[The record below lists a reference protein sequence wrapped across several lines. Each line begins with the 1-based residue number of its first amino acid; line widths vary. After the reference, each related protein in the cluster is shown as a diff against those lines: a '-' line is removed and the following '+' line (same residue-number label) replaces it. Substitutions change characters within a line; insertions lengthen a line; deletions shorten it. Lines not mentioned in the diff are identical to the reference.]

1 MCLSWYKLIAQDDGD
16 NRLLF
21 YYGIDGLAGF
31 SINGVEYV
39 YKKNIQNDIIGIYDI
54 NGNQLVKYVY
64 DAWGNHKTFVLYQG
78 NFVDI
83 SLENDYND
91 DNYQGKV
98 QLATLNPFRYRSY
111 YFDEETGLYYLN
123 SRYYDAEL
131 GRFINADNLEILENT
146 KEIINGLNLFAYCL
160 NNPVNTSDD
169 NGDIPNWLKWLIGGI
184 IVLVAVVT
192 IVVTGGAASG
202 LVGAIIVGVAK
213 GALIGAGIGLATGT
227 ISGAITGDWSGL
239 ADSFMWGAISGLIS
253 GGISGGFGYAS
264 SKGISLAGD
273 IIGKSGKLLGNKINI
288 GLQIATSVGSY
299 IGETLTNDSEFSV
312 AGFVFAILGGVAGGT
327 YFKDL
332 ASPRIINII
341 NSLQD
346 LVRDIR
352 RKYFS
357 SKFFNWLI

>member
-1 MCLSWYKLIAQDDGD
+1 MIGVD
-16 NRLLF
+16 LL
-21 YYGIDGLAGF
+21 
-31 SINGVEYV
+31 
-39 YKKNIQNDIIGIYDI
+39 
-54 NGNQLVKYVY
+54 
-64 DAWGNHKTFVLYQG
+64 
-78 NFVDI
+78 
-83 SLENDYND
+83 
-91 DNYQGKV
+91 
-98 QLATLNPFRYRSY
+98 
-111 YFDEETGLYYLN
+111 
-123 SRYYDAEL
+123 
-131 GRFINADNLEILENT
+131 
-146 KEIINGLNLFAYCL
+146 
-160 NNPVNTSDD
+160 
-169 NGDIPNWLKWLIGGI
+169 
-184 IVLVAVVT
+184 IVLC
-192 IVVTGGAASG
+192 GEQ
-202 LVGAIIVGVAK
+202 
-213 GALIGAGIGLATGT
+213 
-227 ISGAITGDWSGL
+227 
-239 ADSFMWGAISGLIS
+239 SGLIS

-352 RKYFS
+352 KRYFP